1 MAQPYTSVHKWDDDE
16 RNIYDTLKPAK
27 IPTPKAFDF
36 GKMLKEIAREEWK
49 NETVDYFNSYEYE
62 YNCELYDTGAFTFNN
77 NLSEPEESE
86 TEECMDEEVVTT
98 ESNDEEEE
106 NEILM
111 VVDKFM
117 YT

>member
-1 MAQPYTSVHKWDDDE
+1 MAQPYTSVYKWDDDE

-36 GKMLKEIAREEWK
+36 GKMLKEIAQEEWK
-49 NETVDYFNSYEYE
+49 NQATEYYNSYEYE
-62 YNCELYDTGAFTFNN
+62 YNCELYDMGAYTFNQ
-77 NLSEPEESE
+77 SEPEESE
-86 TEECMDEEVVTT
+86 VEECVEEEVVTT
-98 ESNDEEEE
+98 ESTDEEEE
-106 NEILM
+106 NETLM

>member
-1 MAQPYTSVHKWDDDE
+1 MAQPYTSVYKWDDDE

-49 NETVDYFNSYEYE
+49 NETMDYFNSYEYE
-62 YNCELYDTGAFTFNN
+62 YNCELYDAGAYTFNN
-77 NLSEPEESE
+77 QSEPEESE
-86 TEECMDEEVVTT
+86 AEECVDEEVVTT
-98 ESNDEEEE
+98 ESNDEEE